1 MPADVAQ
8 ARMLGASG
16 IGLYR
21 TEFMFMQRRELPSED
36 EQKQRALDDAVEFI
50 RGCVRPDYMSAQGLS
65 GQEMQ
70 TMTVIQ
76 SMWSYCLLYRYKA
89 DFTS

>member
-1 MPADVAQ
+1 MRVFVDERSDKPFDWN
-8 ARMLGASG
+8 LGG
-16 IGLYR
+16 
-21 TEFMFMQRRELPSED
+21 TQVCTLPSED

-50 RGCVRPDYMSAQGLS
+50 RGCVGPDYMSAQGLS

-70 TMTVIQ
+70 TMTAIQ